1 MGTEEVGHII
11 EEPFGAIG
19 KKRKRVK
26 DSTVNPAL
34 DSLPKAVWNLIGFI
48 FYAKHLIFFTCL
60 TLEPINPLTRR
71 A

>member
-26 DSTVNPAL
+26 DSTVNPL
-34 DSLPKAVWNLIGFI
+34 SSTLNPNLLLIGSASCSRPNTEF
-48 FYAKHLIFFTCL
+48 LIV
-60 TLEPINPLTRR
+60 
-71 A
+71 